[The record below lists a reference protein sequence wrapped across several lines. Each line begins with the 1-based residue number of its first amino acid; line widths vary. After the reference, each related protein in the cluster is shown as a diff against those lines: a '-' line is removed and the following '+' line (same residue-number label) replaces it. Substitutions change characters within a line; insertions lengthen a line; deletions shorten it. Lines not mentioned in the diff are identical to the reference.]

1 MAHFKELIVWQKSI
15 NLVTEIY
22 RITEKFPSN
31 EIYGLTSQLRRA
43 SVSVPSNIAE
53 GNTRRSKAD
62 YIQFLRIARGSC
74 SEIETQI
81 IISKNLGFIDNTI
94 FETLSFNII
103 EISKMINGLINSLK
117 DSNPTT

>member
-15 NLVTEIY
+15 NLVTEIH

-43 SVSVPSNIAE
+43 CVSVPSNIAE

-62 YIQFLRIARGSC
+62 YLQFLRIARGSC

-81 IISKNLGFIDNTI
+81 IISKNLEFIDDNT
-94 FETLSFNII
+94 FETLILNII

>member
-43 SVSVPSNIAE
+43 FVSVPSNIAE

-62 YIQFLRIARGSC
+62 YLQFLRIARGSC

-81 IISKNLGFIDNTI
+81 IISKNLGFIDDTI

>member
-15 NLVTEIY
+15 DLVTKIY
-22 RITEKFPSN
+22 KVTEKFPSS

-43 SVSVPSNIAE
+43 SVSIPSNIAE

-62 YIQFLRIARGSC
+62 YVQFLRIARGSC

-81 IISKNLGFIDNTI
+81 IISKNLGFIDEIN
-94 FETLSFNII
+94 FNELSSNII
-103 EISKMINGLINSLK
+103 EISKMLNGLINSLK

>member
-15 NLVTEIY
+15 DLVTKIY
-22 RITEKFPSN
+22 KVTEKFPSS

-43 SVSVPSNIAE
+43 SVSIPSNIAE

-62 YIQFLRIARGSC
+62 YVQFLRIARASC
-74 SEIETQI
+74 SELETQI
-81 IISKNLGFIDNTI
+81 IISKNLGFIDEIN
-94 FETLSFNII
+94 FNELSYNII
-103 EISKMINGLINSLK
+103 EISKMLNGLINSLK